1 MSNDSRKRPIVLTR
15 TEAVAPM
22 VRALLDDVRDIPARL
37 REAYVQQWRRLLV
50 RRAVAFVKF
59 IKKER

>member
-1 MSNDSRKRPIVLTR
+1 MLTR